1 MPLKR
6 TYFHRNHAI
15 VHRVFGSEATEEIL
29 HQFCVSRVGE
39 TKHLFVKA
47 SLDEAKL
54 AIDELL
60 QGQTDP
66 ASVVRPGPLA
76 PARA

>member
-6 TYFHRNHAI
+6 TYFHRNFAI
-15 VHRVFGSEATEEIL
+15 VHRVFGSEATEETL

-39 TKHLFVKA
+39 SDHLFVKPT
-47 SLDEAKL
+47 LDEAKM
-54 AIDELL
+54 AIDALV
-60 QGQTDP
+60 QGQTNSP
-66 ASVVRPGPLA
+66 ARPGPLA